1 MHIFLEFLS
10 KFVILDDFSAREP
23 TNVYIQRI
31 LHLKVIKYGKNL
43 GEKKEKKIKDP
54 TLVYRRW
61 KNQGQN
67 SKTKDKM
74 VKEVLQ
80 IWGALVWRSKDFV
93 SYERLKIL
101 RS

>member
-43 GEKKEKKIKDP
+43 GENKEK
-54 TLVYRRW
+54 
-61 KNQGQN
+61 
-67 SKTKDKM
+67 DKRLNVGIPM
-74 VKEVLQ
+74 L
-80 IWGALVWRSKDFV
+80 GLLSFSLFSPPDFCH
-93 SYERLKIL
+93 I
-101 RS
+101 

>member
-43 GEKKEKKIKDP
+43 GEKTKK
-54 TLVYRRW
+54 R
-61 KNQGQN
+61 
-67 SKTKDKM
+67 
-74 VKEVLQ
+74 
-80 IWGALVWRSKDFV
+80 
-93 SYERLKIL
+93 
-101 RS
+101 